1 MALDQTFETGGLY
14 TVRAAVAAY
23 ASELGA
29 VPLQVEN
36 LVMIASELA
45 TNAIAYGGG
54 RGRVRVW
61 RDSDLLRCEISDC
74 GPGLGSSERVG
85 EDKPPAS
92 AVGGRG
98 LWIARRLSDQLDI
111 ATTPGG
117 GTTITATID
126 LNRPPREP

>member
-14 TVRAAVAAY
+14 AVRAAVAAY

-29 VPLQVEN
+29 AALQVEN

-54 RGRVRVW
+54 GGRLRVW
-61 RDSDLLRCEISDC
+61 REGALLRCEISDH
-74 GPGLGSSERVG
+74 GPGLESPEQAG
-85 EDKPPAS
+85 EEKPPAS

-98 LWIARRLSDQLDI
+98 LWIARRLSDALDI
-111 ATTPGG
+111 TNGPGAG
-117 GTTITATID
+117 ATITATID